1 MAIVERIKGI
11 CLKPK
16 EEWQVIA
23 AESTTTSD
31 LFKNYALPLAA
42 IGAVAGFIGMSF
54 VGMTIPMLGTIRTP
68 LVSGLVGAIVRLV
81 LSLVGVYVLALII
94 DALAPKFGGEKN
106 AAQALK
112 IAVYSSTPGWVAGA
126 LYLLPS
132 LSVLAALAGLYGLF
146 LMYLGLP
153 RLMKCPQEKAVGYT
167 LVVVACAIGIA
178 IVTTLVVG
186 VATPVG
192 RMGVGGVPSGL

>member
-1 MAIVERIKGI
+1 MAIVQRIKGI

-23 AESTTTSD
+23 AESSTTSD
-31 LFKNYALPLAA
+31 LFKNYAVPLAA

-54 VGMTIPMLGTIRTP
+54 VGITIPMLGTIRTP

-126 LYLLPS
+126 LHLLPS
-132 LSVLAALAGLYGLF
+132 LGMLAALAGLYGLY

-153 RLMKCPQEKAVGYT
+153 RLMKSPQEKAVGYT

-178 IVTTLVVG
+178 IVTSVVVG

-192 RMGVGGVPSGL
+192 RMAVGSVPPGL

>member
-1 MAIVERIKGI
+1 MAIVPRIKGI

-16 EEWQVIA
+16 EEWQIIA
-23 AESTTTSD
+23 AESSTTSD
-31 LFKNYALPLAA
+31 LFKNYAVPLAA
-42 IGAVAGFIGMSF
+42 IGAAAGFIGMSF
-54 VGMTIPMLGTIRTP
+54 VGITIPMLGTIRTP

-112 IAVYSSTPGWVAGA
+112 IAVYSFTPGWVAGA

-132 LSVLAALAGLYGLF
+132 LGVLAALAGLYGLY
-146 LMYLGLP
+146 LMFLGLP

-178 IVTTLVVG
+178 IVTSVVISI
-186 VATPVG
+186 ATPVG
-192 RMGVGGVPSGL
+192 KMATGAMPPGL

>member
-1 MAIVERIKGI
+1 MAIVQRIKGI

-16 EEWQVIA
+16 EEWEVIA
-23 AESTTTSD
+23 AESSTTSD

-54 VGMTIPMLGTIRTP
+54 VGLTIPMLGTIRTP
-68 LVSGLVGAIVRLV
+68 LVSGLVGGIVRLV

-106 AAQALK
+106 ASQALK

-132 LSVLAALAGLYGLF
+132 LSVLGALAALYGLY

-178 IVTTLVVG
+178 IVTSVVISI
-186 VATPVG
+186 ATPVG
-192 RMGVGGVPSGL
+192 KMATGAMPPGL